1 MQRSFLTKLLVAA
14 AALALACTSD
24 RSPLPTQP
32 QPPAYS
38 TSSFPRCDLP
48 RIAQLVKALFPPGSK
63 GDLAQRGISA
73 IQSSLGPGKT
83 AIAQAAMF
91 AFVKATL
98 ADLAAGTLLLPSPTI
113 APSTSAA
120 VSELFALLYQ
130 CVGLTP
136 LGDISAALSPGGAAA
151 VVAPTDPPTTIT
163 TGGDHPAAGVSIGTG
178 AISTTQTVLV
188 TIAPDPAGTNPFP
201 NTAGLQTFPPFYEF
215 RTTPDVALFNKP
227 VLAGICVDLTN
238 VPPVQAQRLQL
249 AHADRSTNS
258 TTLQILA
265 RQDAGFLTNCSSFG
279 SLGSGTI
286 GSAPADRLGVLARL
300 AQRAVA
306 LLRPQPLHAA
316 TLVSPGGLGGLT
328 SNFTD
333 FRAVDPGKLVF
344 TQQPTNTLAGA
355 FITPAVKVTLTKQD
369 GITTIT
375 PTTADSVTVA
385 ILTGTGTASATLSGA
400 KQVPLVGGVATF
412 GDLSIDQPGTGYQLT
427 ASGTSPTGAV
437 PAPATSV
444 AFDITEALLFG
455 SSSNGPRFGDG
466 VTEPHPGSLFTINQ
480 ATGTATF
487 IGSTGINSDRGV
499 PEVSG
504 IAFDPTTGILYGIT
518 GSACTGARLI
528 TINTST
534 GAGTLVGIIVGAGF
548 DATTG
553 PLGCPG
559 GSDALAFSSDGTL
572 YAGGWNGNGPTATGG
587 VLLKVDKSNGAV
599 VAVYGTTS
607 GIHLAGLVFDAAG
620 VLWASRGG
628 NGPGLIHTIN
638 PANGQTLSTLSLT
651 TASGA
656 ADQAIVS
663 DLAFGPDGKLYASL
677 PTDKQSTTID
687 NQLATINPTSGVI
700 TRIGSFGTAVARM
713 SGLRWSRQ

>member
-38 TSSFPRCDLP
+38 TSSFPGCDVP

-249 AHADRSTNS
+249 AHADRRTNS
-258 TTLQILA
+258 TTLQILG
-265 RQDAGFLTNCSSFG
+265 REDAGFLPCNSFVTP
-279 SLGSGTI
+279 GSGLVR
-286 GSAPADRLGVLARL
+286 AVPAERKGFLGRL
-300 AQRAVA
+300 AERAVA

-316 TLVSPGGLGGLT
+316 TLLFPGGLGGLT

-333 FRAVDPGKLVF
+333 FRAVDPGQLVF

-427 ASGTSPTGAV
+427 ASGTSPTGAL
-437 PAPATSV
+437 PASATSV
-444 AFDITEALLFG
+444 AFDITGKLLFG
-455 SSSNGPRFGDG
+455 SSSAGSGSDN
-466 VTEPHPGSLFTINQ
+466 VIEPHPGSLFAINTASGQ
-480 ATGTATF
+480 ATL
-487 IGSTGINSDRGV
+487 IGSTNINGGRGV
-499 PEVSG
+499 PEVSA
-504 IAFDPTTGILYGIT
+504 IAFDPTTGTLYGVT
-518 GSACTGARLI
+518 GSACSDAKLI

-534 GAGTLVGIIVGAGF
+534 GAGTLVGSLVGTGFNPAGG
-548 DATTG
+548 TG
-553 PLGCPG
+553 TSNCVG

-572 YAGGWNGNGPTATGG
+572 YASGWRGGNPGG
-587 VLLKVDKSNGAV
+587 SLLKVDKSTGAV
-599 VAVYGTTS
+599 LAVFPTT
-607 GIHLAGLVFDAAG
+607 GAINFAGLAFSPAG
-620 VLWASRGG
+620 GLWASRGN
-628 NGPGLIHTIN
+628 NGAGRIHTID
-638 PANGQTLSTLSLT
+638 PTNGQTLSTVQLK
-651 TASGA
+651 TAAGA
-656 ADQAIVS
+656 DDNAIVS
-663 DLAFGPDGKLYASL
+663 DLAFSPQGTLYASL
-677 PTDKQSTTID
+677 PEENELARID
-687 NQLATINPTSGVI
+687 PNTGLL
-700 TRIGSFGTAVARM
+700 TRIGSFGIDVRKM
-713 SGLRWSRQ
+713 SGLTFRP